1 MKNLFQACI
10 IAFSMYSRLP
20 VPTITWTKSNML
32 YTLCF
37 FPFVGIVIGVVL
49 YGWFVLTTHYP
60 INNILTATVATML
73 PILLTGGIHLDG
85 FCDTFDALASN
96 GSKEK
101 KQQILKDPHI
111 GTFAV
116 VATVLYLLL
125 TFALWTQYS
134 FDFKSCAIIGLGY
147 FLSRTLSGLS
157 LVSLRRARAD
167 GLVATFSGMA
177 KKKPVFITLLSL
189 AIICSTLIIYIDLVI
204 GTVVLVATAVAY
216 FYYAHIAYE
225 KFGGISGDLAGFF
238 VQQCEIFI
246 LLSVI
251 IYQLLKH

>member
-1 MKNLFQACI
+1 MKCLFESFI
-10 IAFSMYSRLP
+10 IAFSMYSRVP
-20 VPTITWTKSNML
+20 VPTITWNTTNML

-37 FPFVGIVIGVVL
+37 FPFIGIVIAFIL
-49 YGWFVLTTHYP
+49 YGWFMLTINYP
-60 INNILTATVATML
+60 INNILTASIATMI

-96 GSKEK
+96 ASMEK
-101 KQQILKDPHI
+101 KQEILKDPHI
-111 GTFAV
+111 GAFAV

-125 TFALWTQYS
+125 TFSLWTQYQ
-134 FDFKSCAIIGLGY
+134 FDFKSCIIIGMGY
-147 FLSRTLSGLS
+147 FLSRALSGLS
-157 LVSLRRARAD
+157 LVSLKRARTE

-177 KKKPVFITLLSL
+177 DKKKVFYTL
-189 AIICSTLIIYIDLVI
+189 STLALLCMAAILYVDLVL
-204 GTVVLVATAVAY
+204 GTIVIFAVIIAY
-216 FYYAHIAYE
+216 IYYVHIAYS

-251 IYQLLKH
+251 IYQLSKH

>member
-1 MKNLFQACI
+1 MKNLFQSCI

-37 FPFVGIVIGVVL
+37 FPFIGIVIAFTL
-49 YGWFVLTTHYP
+49 YGWFMLTMHYP
-60 INNILTATVATML
+60 INNILTAAVATML

-125 TFALWTQYS
+125 TFALWTQYV
-134 FDFKSCAIIGLGY
+134 FDFKSCIIIGLGY

-177 KKKPVFITLLSL
+177 KKKPVFITLLAL
-189 AIICSTLIIYIDLVI
+189 AFLCSATILFIDFVV
-204 GTVVLVATAVAY
+204 GTVVLASAAIAY
-216 FYYAHIAYE
+216 LYYVHIAYD

-251 IYQLLKH
+251 IYQLLKQ